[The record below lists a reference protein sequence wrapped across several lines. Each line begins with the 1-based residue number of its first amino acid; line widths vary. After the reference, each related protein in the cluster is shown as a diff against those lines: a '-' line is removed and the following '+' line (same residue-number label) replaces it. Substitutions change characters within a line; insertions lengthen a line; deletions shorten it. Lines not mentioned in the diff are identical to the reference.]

1 MKLFKPVLFVSLLL
15 LSTTLFGCVSAVSS
29 ITPSP
34 TTTTALK
41 NVTPVQADELIR
53 ANQGNTGFAIL
64 DVRTPAEYA
73 ESHLQNAI
81 NLDFN
86 SPGFKDEAGR
96 LDKNKTYLVYCRTG
110 VRSAAAGNI
119 MVELG
124 FKDIYNMT
132 GGITEWQSSGLPVVK

>member
-73 ESHLQNAI
+73 ESHLQ
-81 NLDFN
+81 
-86 SPGFKDEAGR
+86 
-96 LDKNKTYLVYCRTG
+96 
-110 VRSAAAGNI
+110 
-119 MVELG
+119 
-124 FKDIYNMT
+124 
-132 GGITEWQSSGLPVVK
+132 